1 MSRAAFLFAAV
12 ALLALVGCEPL
23 PEEYER
29 ASTTPRP
36 TNTSAP
42 VPTPTPASK
51 GISGTATVTDAPAP
65 TPTPAYS
72 VVAFDLPQ
80 DLTRFVDELKRAA
93 GYLTDV
99 DVITHVKVEGVVTRV
114 GERRLEDFGV
124 LEYIELQY
132 PSEAERGWGE
142 WPALEV
148 RCFFLIGAV
157 PERLIRGDWVSLDG
171 RLLNA
176 EDFVGVWLAEMIC
189 SLNEHKEVVTPIN

>member
-29 ASTTPRP
+29 AGTTPRP
-36 TNTSAP
+36 TNASGPT
-42 VPTPTPASK
+42 PTPTPASK
-51 GISGTATVTDAPAP
+51 GISGTTTVTDGPAP
-65 TPTPAYS
+65 TPTSAYS
-72 VVAFDLPQ
+72 VAMFDLPQ
-80 DLTRFVDELKRAA
+80 DLTRFVDELKRA
-93 GYLTDV
+93 GVPDV
-99 DVITHVKVEGVVTRV
+99 DVTHVKVEGVVTRV

-132 PSEAERGWGE
+132 PSEADRDWGE

-176 EDFVGVWLAEMIC
+176 EDFAGVWLAEMIC